1 MPHASSPMISP
12 PDALT
17 VTASGVHAISS
28 SVRRMGVTLPA
39 SIRLTTSFRL
49 SRQPGL
55 SHLMTVGRET
65 PRTHGR
71 SSSSNT

>member
-1 MPHASSPMISP
+1 MISP
-12 PDALT
+12 PGALMA
-17 VTASGVHAISS
+17 TASGVRAVSS

-39 SIRLTTSFRL
+39 SIRLTTSSHS

-55 SHLMTVGRET
+55 SHLMTIGRKT

-71 SSSSNT
+71 VSSSNT

>member
-1 MPHASSPMISP
+1 MISP
-12 PDALT
+12 PDDLT
-17 VTASGVHAISS
+17 VTASGVHAIPSF
-28 SVRRMGVTLPA
+28 VRRMGVTLPA

-65 PRTHGR
+65 PRTQLEL
-71 SSSSNT
+71 